1 MSAPRRDPLPPRPSP
16 DRRARGGFTLIE
28 VMVALVIVA
37 LSIFPLLLSVEN
49 AEEDIYD
56 AKFANLCTGRM
67 RSLLA
72 ELTRGAKPGS
82 SGAGD
87 FSTMTTEEGF
97 DLRFDFADIRYEWQC
112 ASVDLSIDV
121 APVAGESD
129 EDREE
134 RLKQNQ
140 NEKEEA
146 REEAEEEDAAIDTR
160 FRVRYL
166 KVTCTYKLSGDVEP
180 RSIVVETYVP
190 PLPTKEQLK
199 EADGREVVPPNQG

>member
-1 MSAPRRDPLPPRPSP
+1 MSAPRRPSRCAP
-16 DRRARGGFTLIE
+16 ARRGRGGFTLIE

-72 ELTRGAKPGS
+72 ELTRGAKPGT

-87 FSTMTTEEGF
+87 FSTMTSEEGF
-97 DLRFDFADIRYEWQC
+97 DRRFEFADIRYEWQC
-112 ASVDLSIDV
+112 ASVDLSVDV

-134 RLKQNQ
+134 RLAQDR
-140 NEKEEA
+140 NEKEEE
-146 REEAEEEDAAIDTR
+146 REEAKEQDEAIDAR

-166 KVTCTYKLSGDVEP
+166 KVVCTYKLGDGEE
-180 RSIVVETYVP
+180 RRLVVETYAP
-190 PLPTKEQLK
+190 PLPTQEQLK
-199 EADGREVVPPNQG
+199 EANDREVVPPNKG